1 MSFRAV
7 IEAGLD
13 SAPDCIALS
22 YIDMRARLVLN
33 SASRTP
39 LPQEMLDRVANV
51 AARLFLAPAFG
62 AAGNASE
69 MAEQATILGSRH
81 IYLFQRMQTLPDH
94 AFCLLCRRG
103 ADAVGLRRHALS
115 LRGRLAH
122 AL

>member
-1 MSFRAV
+1 MSFREV

-39 LPQEMLDRVANV
+39 LPQELLDRVANV
-51 AARLFLAPAFG
+51 SARLFLGPAFG
-62 AAGNASE
+62 TAGTTSEKADQAA
-69 MAEQATILGSRH
+69 ILGSRH

-94 AFCLLCRRG
+94 AFCLLCERG
-103 ADAVGLRRHALS
+103 ADAAGLRRHALS
-115 LRGRLAH
+115 LRARLAH